1 MAFDTVIDKAQLEAA
16 MKATADAIREKTGDT
31 ADCTWDQTQGFA
43 ALIAAIEAGGG
54 GVQLQYNRLYPAAT
68 GTFTPAERTGVEVD
82 SPLVI
87 EHNAGI
93 IPFVVMV
100 TSSGMAA
107 LGDLEFIVTWRIPHW
122 NAGYYD
128 LSQLYSVLSR
138 RGSSSTTIITKY
150 GKVYSEN
157 LDAWDIK
164 NVVLA
169 MGNISFYV
177 NAGKTYNWTV
187 YGIE

>member
-1 MAFDTVIDKAQLEAA
+1 MSIQTELTRIINAKTAIKTAVEGKGVTVPDGTLLDGMAS
-16 MKATADAIREKTGDT
+16 
-31 ADCTWDQTQGFA
+31 
-43 ALIAAIEAGGG
+43 LIESIEAGGG
-54 GVQLQYNRLYPAAT
+54 VELQYNRLYPSAT
-68 GTFTPAERTGVEVD
+68 GTFTPTERTEVTVN

-107 LGDLEFIVTWRIPHW
+107 RNDLEFIVTWRIPHW
-122 NAGYYD
+122 NAAYYN
-128 LSQLYSVLSR
+128 LNCLYSVLSK
-138 RGSSSTTIITKY
+138 RGSSSTTRDTAY
-150 GKVYSEN
+150 GKAYSGS
-157 LDAWDIK
+157 LDAWSIK

-169 MGNISFYV
+169 QSDTSFYV
-177 NAGKTYNWTV
+177 NAGKTYTWTV

>member
-1 MAFDTVIDKAQLEAA
+1 MSIQTELTRITNAKAAIKTAIEGKGVTVPDATLLDGMASLID
-16 MKATADAIREKTGDT
+16 
-31 ADCTWDQTQGFA
+31 
-43 ALIAAIEAGGG
+43 AIEAGGG
-54 GVQLQYNRLYPAAT
+54 VELQYNRLYPSAT
-68 GTFTPAERTGVEVD
+68 GTFTPAERTEVKVD

-107 LGDLEFIVTWRIPHW
+107 TNDLEFIVTWRIPHW
-122 NAGYYD
+122 NADYYG
-128 LSQLYSVLSR
+128 LNYLYSVSSK
-138 RGSSSTTIITKY
+138 RGSSSSARSTAY
-150 GKVYSEN
+150 GKAYSGR
-157 LDAWDIK
+157 LDTWGIK

-169 MGNISFYV
+169 QNNTSFYV
-177 NAGKTYNWTV
+177 NAGKTYTWTA

>member
-1 MAFDTVIDKAQLEAA
+1 MSIQTELTRIINAKAAIKTAIEGKGVTVPNGTLLDG
-16 MKATADAIREKTGDT
+16 M
-31 ADCTWDQTQGFA
+31 A
-43 ALIAAIEAGGG
+43 ALIDAIEAGGG
-54 GVQLQYNRLYPAAT
+54 VELQYNRLYPSAT
-68 GTFTPAERTGVEVD
+68 GTFTPAERTEVTVG

-107 LGDLEFIVTWRIPHW
+107 ANDLEFIVTWRIPHW
-122 NAGYYD
+122 NADYYD
-128 LSQLYSVLSR
+128 LNQLYSVLSR
-138 RGSSSTTIITKY
+138 RGSSSTTRNTSY
-150 GKVYSEN
+150 GKTYSGS
-157 LDAWDIK
+157 LDAWGIK

-169 MGNISFYV
+169 LSETSFYV
-177 NAGKTYNWTV
+177 NAGKTYKWTV